1 MVSGCAFEGCTRDL
15 GFGVFSV
22 RLVDCRGI
30 GFRSFFLQGLEGFK
44 ASIFAASMPFIGN
57 YVELVCLGSA
67 FVPYGADSEE
77 TFLA

>member
-1 MVSGCAFEGCTRDL
+1 MVSGYAFEGCTRDL
-15 GFGVFSV
+15 GFGVFS
-22 RLVDCRGI
+22 I
-30 GFRSFFLQGLEGFK
+30 GFRSLFLQGLEGFK